1 MHIGLIGGIGP
12 AATELYYR
20 GLVKAYNNKN
30 KRMSLTIVHADTREM
45 VQNLEKGEIFL
56 QASIFAKYIDQLK
69 AGGAEMVAVTSL
81 GGHFCIKELE
91 AMSALPIINAIPILD
106 AYFGELGIQRIG
118 LLGTKPVME
127 SKLYGGISSVEVV
140 IPKKGEIEEVHRSYI
155 NVAISG
161 AANDE
166 QVAFFKLVGS
176 KLYKEQG
183 ADVVV
188 LGGTD
193 LFLAF
198 DKKEY
203 DYVVIDSTQIHIDA
217 IARISMSS

>member
-1 MHIGLIGGIGP
+1 
-12 AATELYYR
+12 
-20 GLVKAYNNKN
+20 
-30 KRMSLTIVHADTREM
+30 
-45 VQNLEKGEIFL
+45 
-56 QASIFAKYIDQLK
+56 
-69 AGGAEMVAVTSL
+69 MVAVTSL

-91 AMSALPIINAIPILD
+91 ALSALPIINAIPILD

-118 LLGTKPVME
+118 LLGTKSVME

-140 IPKKGEIEEVHRSYI
+140 IPKKGEIEKVHRSYI

-166 QVAFFKLVGS
+166 QVAFFKHAGS

-198 DKKEY
+198 YKKEY
-203 DYVVIDSTQIHIDA
+203 NYVVIDSTQIHIDA
-217 IARISMSS
+217 IARISMSL